1 MIVVSFVPD
10 GGQGPVY
17 RHRTT
22 LEDRPHGFRGRVS
35 QVRILPGPL
44 FYVLL
49 SAAGGIL
56 AWSLRGEGETF
67 PIRNRPW
74 SFRDP
79 CR

>member
-1 MIVVSFVPD
+1 
-10 GGQGPVY
+10 
-17 RHRTT
+17 
-22 LEDRPHGFRGRVS
+22 
-35 QVRILPGPL
+35 
-44 FYVLL
+44 VLL

-56 AWSLRGEGETF
+56 AWRLRGEGETF